1 MTNYEF
7 VAAWARPR
15 QTGVLEADMHTSPG
29 WFKYGCVAAV
39 GICLIVILSQLTVG
53 VGTSPPRVGNSG
65 FVAAGVSP
73 PKISTGIT
81 IVVCGGLAWPL
92 ASPRGGAVGRGKLC
106 KFAAAVGSL
115 LKG

>member
-7 VAAWARPR
+7 AAAWARPR
-15 QTGVLEADMHTSPG
+15 HAGVLEADMYASPG
-29 WFKYGCVAAV
+29 WFEYGCVAV
-39 GICLIVILSQLTVG
+39 GICMIVILSQLTVA

-65 FVAAGVSP
+65 FVAAGMSP
-73 PKISTGIT
+73 PKIRTGIT

-106 KFAAAVGSL
+106 KFAAAVGSS